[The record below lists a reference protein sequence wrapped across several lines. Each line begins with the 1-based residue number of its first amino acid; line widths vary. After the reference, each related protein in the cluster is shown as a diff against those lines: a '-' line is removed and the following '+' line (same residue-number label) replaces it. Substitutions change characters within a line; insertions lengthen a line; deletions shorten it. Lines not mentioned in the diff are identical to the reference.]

1 LELRNKKA
9 RMESTKPWHGFKG
22 KEDWPVPVLVA
33 ASNDFARADQGN
45 KTLANEYLDSPEVL
59 EMKMEMVCQ
68 MIKKSKNLCAYT
80 GAGLSKSSG
89 IPDYA
94 TKSKDS
100 IVKAPKIKSSLDAL
114 PTYAHCVL
122 TTMERAGYLKFIVQQ
137 NHDGLPQKS
146 GFPEEKINEIHGAW
160 FDPSNPVVQ
169 FSGSLRTDLFQWML
183 EIENSIDMCLCL
195 GTSLSGMNA
204 DRVANTCA
212 KRAFK
217 GVKGFLGTVII
228 NIQQTS
234 LDERSTL
241 RVWAKLDDAFT
252 ILAKKLGFLEI
263 KPFPIIIPEGDVFV
277 VPYNDKGEY
286 CKNSRMIL
294 DLRKGAEVM
303 IPVKG
308 AMNEGC
314 LGVVNGKR
322 EGHFSIYLEEKLG
335 LSCSRLLGKW
345 WIESAIKGSVP
356 QIPIVNRFPKQAEA
370 KTTDEILKIEK
381 LVISEKEKEK
391 IPEEKE
397 IQIPDSISIVQSHE
411 LVTDQESGDNI
422 HLWGLSL
429 SKNAEEIVD
438 YVTWALHPTF
448 RDPIVKCTKFPFVIT
463 RRGWGVFK
471 VKVSITLKRKIAEKI
486 GVTTI
491 ESSHYLDFSQVGE
504 DISSTNISLKR

>member
-1 LELRNKKA
+1 
-9 RMESTKPWHGFKG
+9 MQSTSWHGFKG
-22 KEDWPVPVLVA
+22 KSDWPAPVLVA

-59 EMKMEMVCQ
+59 EKKMEIVSQ
-68 MIKKSKNLCAYT
+68 MIKKSHNLCAYT

-122 TTMERAGYLKFIVQQ
+122 TTMERAGYLKYIVQQ

-146 GFPEEKINEIHGAW
+146 GFPQEKINEIHGAW

-169 FSGSLRTDLFQWML
+169 FSGSLRSDLFQWML
-183 EIENSIDMCLCL
+183 EIEDKIDMCLCL

-241 RVWAKLDDAFT
+241 RIWAKLDDAFT
-252 ILAKKLGFLEI
+252 ILATKLGFNEI
-263 KPFPIIIPEGDVFV
+263 KPFPIVVPDGDVFV
-277 VPYNDKGEY
+277 VPYDEKGLY
-286 CKNSRMIL
+286 NKNSRMIL
-294 DLRKGAEVM
+294 DLRKGSEVI

-308 AMNEGC
+308 AMNEGSV
-314 LGVVNGKR
+314 GVVNGKR
-322 EGHFSIYLEEKLG
+322 DGHYSIYLEEKLG
-335 LSCSRLLGKW
+335 FSCSRLMGKW
-345 WIESAIKGSVP
+345 WIESALKGTVP
-356 QIPIVNRFPKQAEA
+356 YIPVVNRYPLQEVTKPE
-370 KTTDEILKIEK
+370 EIKLEK
-381 LVISEKEKEK
+381 LVITEKPKEV
-391 IPEEKE
+391 E
-397 IQIPDSISIVQSHE
+397 IKIPDSIDIVQSHE
-411 LVTDQESGDNI
+411 LVTDEESGDNI

-429 SKNAEEIVD
+429 SKTAENIVEF
-438 YVTWALHPTF
+438 VTWTLHPTF
-448 RDPIVKCTKFPFVIT
+448 RDPIVKCDKFPFVIK

-471 VKVSITLKRKIAEKI
+471 VKVAITLKSKVAEKV

-491 ESSHYLDFSQVGE
+491 ETSHYLDFSQ
-504 DISSTNISLKR
+504 DTALTNVSLKK